1 MLKVDVL
8 GLGMLTVLR
17 RAFALLE
24 RHHGKTLTIPAIH
37 QDDEA
42 VYGML
47 SRADS
52 IGVFQVE
59 SRAQQPMLPR
69 LRPNQFYALVV
80 EVAIVRPGPIQ
91 RNMVHPYLR
100 RRGNPARVNYP

>member
-8 GLGMLTVLR
+8 GLGMLIVLR

-24 RHHGKTLTIPAIH
+24 RHHGKTLTIPAIP

-59 SRAQQPMLPR
+59 SRAQQSMLPR
-69 LRPNQFYALVV
+69 LRPNKFYDLVV
-80 EVAIVRPGPIQ
+80 EVAIVRPGD
-91 RNMVHPYLR
+91 RKSTRLNSSH
-100 RRGNPARVNYP
+100 

>member
-1 MLKVDVL
+1 MDDRTMVSWDKDDIDALGMLKVDVL

-24 RHHGKTLTIPAIH
+24 RHHGKTLTIPAIP

-59 SRAQQPMLPR
+59 SRAQQSMLPR
-69 LRPNQFYALVV
+69 DRKSTRLNSS
-80 EVAIVRPGPIQ
+80 
-91 RNMVHPYLR
+91 H
-100 RRGNPARVNYP
+100 